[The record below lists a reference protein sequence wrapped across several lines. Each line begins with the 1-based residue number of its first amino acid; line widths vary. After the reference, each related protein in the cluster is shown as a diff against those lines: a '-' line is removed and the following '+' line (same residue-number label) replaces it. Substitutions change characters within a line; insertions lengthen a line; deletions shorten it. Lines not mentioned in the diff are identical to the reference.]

1 MIITSKPLK
10 PFFFKCG
17 SMLISAI
24 LKRRFNKLIIN
35 PIQLKPDHSYILMC
49 NHFSFL
55 DGFLAFY
62 LCGQVLWKPGFMRRL
77 YIMSVKKQME
87 KNPWLRY
94 CGSFSVE
101 PGKLSLIES
110 FDYIGEKLSNPGNLF
125 LYFPQGNLE
134 SMHIQDIEFQD
145 GINEVV
151 NRVKG
156 NCQLIWCSNIIE
168 YFESG
173 KPSVYFN
180 MLDCGITAQY
190 NFDELV
196 QKVNVHHKK
205 SLQKQVRFTKAVKA
219 PNA

>member
-1 MIITSKPLK
+1 MIIKSKPLT

-17 SMLISAI
+17 SILISAL
-24 LKRRFNKLIIN
+24 LKRRFNKLVIN
-35 PIQLKPDHSYILMC
+35 PVKLKPNHSYILMV
-49 NHFSFL
+49 NHFSFF
-55 DGFLAFY
+55 DGFFAFY
-62 LCGQVLWKPGFMRRL
+62 LCGKILWKPGFMRKL

-87 KNPWLRY
+87 KNPWLQY

-110 FDYIGEKLSNPGNLF
+110 FDYIGEKLSEPGNLF

-151 NRVKG
+151 SRVKG

-168 YFESG
+168 YFEST
-173 KPSVYFN
+173 KPSIHYN
-180 MLDCGITAQY
+180 MLDCGTNQ
-190 NFDELV
+190 NFDFDALKA
-196 QKVNVHHKK
+196 KVNTYH
-205 SLQKQVRFTKAVKA
+205 LNTLNNYVRFTKQ
-219 PNA
+219 PIS